1 MIDKKKFMLRGAL
14 WILLITVLAMTG
26 CWFAFGKVIEGTLF
40 AELAKWGIMTIVIAA
55 ILETLWYAVG
65 MVLYH
70 WADDYKTL
78 YGKGWFWKGI
88 KNDLKYIK
96 DNWSWKKF
104 LKVVLAYVVFFAV
117 FGLIIFL
124 VG

>member
-1 MIDKKKFMLRGAL
+1 MIDKKKFMITGAI
-14 WILLITVLAMTG
+14 WIAVLIVLAALG
-26 CWFAFGKVIEGTLF
+26 CWFAFGKVIEETLF
-40 AELAKWGIMTIVIAA
+40 AEILKWGGVTLFVTA
-55 ILETLWYAVG
+55 IFEALWYAVG
-65 MVLYH
+65 MVAYH

-104 LKVVLAYVVFFAV
+104 LRVILVYAIFFGV
-117 FGLIIFL
+117 FGLLIWL
-124 VG
+124 L